1 MDKTWLITGA
11 SSGFG
16 RGLAEKLLARG
27 DRVIATVRRAGSL
40 DDLVAQ
46 HGERLRVAD
55 LDVSEPDAVQATVDK
70 AFADVGRIDF
80 IVSNAAFG
88 ILGAAEETGIDQIRQ
103 IIDTNLLGSI
113 VVIKAALPHLRA
125 QGSGRIIQVSSE
137 GGQIAYPGFSL
148 YHATKWGIEGFVES
162 LAKEVAPFDIEFMI
176 VEPGPARTP
185 FIGPIVQPDP
195 IAAYDRTPAHDL
207 KEAAFGGGWVIK
219 GDPARMVDAMI
230 AASDAP
236 QMPFRL
242 LLGSDAYA
250 GVRAALTERLAVL
263 EAGKD
268 VTLAADF
275 TEEELAAMQAT
286 V

>member
-16 RGLAEKLLARG
+16 RGLAEKVLARG
-27 DRVIATVRRAGSL
+27 DRVIATVRRTGSL

-46 HGERLRVAD
+46 YGERLSVAY

-70 AFADVGRIDF
+70 AFAEFGRIDF
-80 IVSNAAFG
+80 IVSNAGFG
-88 ILGAAEETGIDQIRQ
+88 ILGAAEETSIDQMRQ

-125 QGSGRIIQVSSE
+125 QGSGRVIQVSSE

-162 LAKEVAPFDIEFMI
+162 LAKEVAPFDIEFML
-176 VEPGPARTP
+176 VEPGPSRTA
-185 FIGPIVQPDP
+185 FIGSIIQPEPISD
-195 IAAYDRTPAHDL
+195 YDGTPAHDL

-219 GDPARMVDAMI
+219 GDPDRMINAMI
-230 AASDAP
+230 AAADSP
-236 QMPFRL
+236 KMPFRL
-242 LLGSDAYA
+242 LLGSDAYD
-250 GVRAALTERLAVL
+250 GVHAALTERLAVL

-268 VTLAADF
+268 ITISADF
-275 TEEELAAMQAT
+275 TEEELAAM
-286 V
+286 

>member
-16 RGLAEKLLARG
+16 RGLTEKLLARG
-27 DRVIATVRRAGSL
+27 DRVIATVRRKGSL
-40 DDLVAQ
+40 DELVAQ
-46 HGERLRVAD
+46 YGDRLRVAY
-55 LDVSEPDAVQATVDK
+55 LDVSDADAVQATVDQ

-80 IVSNAAFG
+80 IVSNAAYG
-88 ILGAAEETGIDQIRQ
+88 ILGAAEETGIDQMRQ

-113 VVIKAALPHLRA
+113 VLIKAALPHLRA

-162 LAKEVAPFDIEFMI
+162 LAKEVAPFDIDFMI
-176 VEPGPARTP
+176 VQPGPTRTA
-185 FIGPIVQPDP
+185 FIGSIVFPDP
-195 IAAYDRTPAHDL
+195 IGAYDGTPAHDVKDAL
-207 KEAAFGGGWVIK
+207 GGGWVVK
-219 GDPARMVDAMI
+219 GDPDRMVKAMI
-230 AASDAP
+230 HAADAAK
-236 QMPFRL
+236 MPFRL
-242 LLGSDAYA
+242 LLGTDAYA
-250 GVRAALTERLAVL
+250 GVHAALSDRLAVL

-275 TEEELAAMQAT
+275 TEEELAAM
-286 V
+286 